1 MTKDLEDRI
10 VEYSDTIAR
19 LLSEKAD
26 AIARATAAE
35 ARVKELDKKLREEE
49 NTRLKQ
55 VGELAGELSR
65 CRAVLGMMREKERER
80 DGLLRAVTDNHEAHC
95 AAEAAEARA
104 TAAEAALDKIVRGRF
119 DGLEVTHYAAIECR
133 NIARAAL
140 EARQS

>member
-35 ARVKELDKKLREEE
+35 A
-49 NTRLKQ
+49 
-55 VGELAGELSR
+55 
-65 CRAVLGMMREKERER
+65 
-80 DGLLRAVTDNHEAHC
+80 
-95 AAEAAEARA
+95 
-104 TAAEAALDKIVRGRF
+104 ALDKIVRGRY
-119 DGLEVTHYAAIECR
+119 DGLEVTHYSAVECR

-140 EARQS
+140 GRAET